1 MNGHSA
7 ASSAHFEAG
16 SRPFPTKLP
25 LATLYQLPDDLG
37 AGFLVLMA
45 FFAASSAAAFSS
57 AAFFSAAAFATA
69 AALASAAVFSAV
81 ASAALWPPH

>member
-1 MNGHSA
+1 MVSHSA

-37 AGFLVLMA
+37 AEDLVLMA
-45 FFAASSAAAFSS
+45 FLAASSAAAFSS
-57 AAFFSAAAFATA
+57 AACFSAAAFATA
-69 AALASAAVFSAV
+69 AALASAAVFSA
-81 ASAALWPPH
+81 SAALWPPH